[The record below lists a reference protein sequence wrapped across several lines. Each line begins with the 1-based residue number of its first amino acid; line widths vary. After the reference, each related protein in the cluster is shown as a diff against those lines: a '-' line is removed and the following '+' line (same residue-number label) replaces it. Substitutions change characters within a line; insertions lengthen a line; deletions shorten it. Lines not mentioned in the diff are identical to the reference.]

1 MKLQER
7 TTAYRRYPSLPA
19 ERRQQAGVRQ
29 TIVTQSLICLLALIF
44 CVLVKL
50 YPDESFVNAKSSV
63 SLILS
68 HNTNV
73 EDTIAQLKA
82 YFEKDKALDPL
93 DPVSTLVAPSSGAI
107 VKGFGMQ
114 DAGQS
119 DFHYGLDIAAEEAE
133 SIVAANDGEVLE
145 IATNAEYGS
154 YIIIRHSE
162 EISTLYGHVDEI
174 LTEIGEQ
181 VLRNQPIAR
190 VGGNQDF
197 YYFEL
202 RRGDTFL
209 NPAEFISFKEQSND

>member
-1 MKLQER
+1 MKPQER
-7 TTAYRRYPSLPA
+7 TTAYRRYPSPA
-19 ERRQQAGVRQ
+19 AHQQRSGVRQ

-44 CVLVKL
+44 CVLVNL
-50 YPDESFVNAKSSV
+50 YPDESFVKARNSV

-68 HNTNV
+68 HNTDV
-73 EDTIAQLKA
+73 EDTIAHLKA
-82 YFEKDKALDPL
+82 YFQKDETLEPL

-107 VKGFGMQ
+107 IKGFGMQ
-114 DAGQS
+114 DANKS
-119 DFHYGLDIAAEEAE
+119 DFHYGLDIKATDAE

-145 IATNAEYGS
+145 IATNEEYGS

-174 LTEIGEQ
+174 LTKVGEQ
-181 VLRNQPIAR
+181 VSRNQPIAR

-202 RRGDTFL
+202 RRGDTYL
-209 NPAEFISFKEQSND
+209 NPAEFISFKELEK

>member
-7 TTAYRRYPSLPA
+7 TTTYRRYPSPA
-19 ERRQQAGVRQ
+19 AHQQQSGVRQ

-50 YPDESFVNAKSSV
+50 YPDDSFAKARNSV
-63 SLILS
+63 SLIIT
-68 HNTNV
+68 HNT
-73 EDTIAQLKA
+73 DMKATIAQLKA
-82 YFEKDKALDPL
+82 YFQKDKALESL

-119 DFHYGLDIAAEEAE
+119 GFHYGLDIAAGDAE
-133 SIVAANDGEVLE
+133 SIVAANDGEVTE
-145 IATNAEYGS
+145 IATSAEYGS

-162 EISTLYGHVDEI
+162 EISTFYGHVDEI
-174 LTEIGEQ
+174 LTKVGDQ

>member
-7 TTAYRRYPSLPA
+7 TTVYRRYPSSPVDK
-19 ERRQQAGVRQ
+19 RQQGGMRQ

-50 YPDESFVNAKSSV
+50 YPDESFAKARNSV
-63 SLILS
+63 SLIIT
-68 HNTNV
+68 HNTDV
-73 EDTIAQLKA
+73 ENTIAHLKA
-82 YFEKDKALDPL
+82 YFQKDEALETL

-114 DAGQS
+114 DAEQS
-119 DFHYGLDIAAEEAE
+119 GFHYGLDIAADETE
-133 SIVAANDGEVLE
+133 SIVAANDGEVTE
-145 IATNAEYGS
+145 IASSAEYGS
-154 YIIIRHSE
+154 YIIVRHSE

-174 LTEIGEQ
+174 LTKIGER
-181 VLRNQPIAR
+181 VSRNQPIAR
-190 VGGNQDF
+190 IGGEQNT

-209 NPAEFISFKEQSND
+209 NPAEFISFKEQKND

>member
-7 TTAYRRYPSLPA
+7 TTAYRRYPSPSVDQ
-19 ERRQQAGVRQ
+19 RQQTGMRQ

-50 YPDESFVNAKSSV
+50 YPDGSFVKARNSV
-63 SLILS
+63 SLIIT
-68 HNTNV
+68 HNTDM
-73 EDTIAQLKA
+73 EATIAQLKA
-82 YFEKDKALDPL
+82 YFEKDKALEPL

-107 VKGFGMQ
+107 IKGFGMQ

-119 DFHYGLDIAAEEAE
+119 GFHYGLDIAANGTE
-133 SIVAANDGEVLE
+133 SIVAANDGKVTE
-145 IATNAEYGS
+145 IATSAEYGS

-174 LTEIGEQ
+174 LTKVGDQ